1 MQGYQFKG
9 SGLKD
14 GFSFDG
20 RSGSCDYVLDGFN
33 MCGGQV
39 GMGFQNLGSGMLVRQ
54 LRVAIPCSGL

>member
-20 RSGSCDYVLDGFN
+20 RSGSSGCVLNWFHLY
-33 MCGGQV
+33 GGPKSY
-39 GMGFQNLGSGMLVRQ
+39 GASEL
-54 LRVAIPCSGL
+54 